1 MTDLSLPVVS
11 NTRELAIIL
20 NLAEWAAVYD
30 LTTASFIARVCDT
43 RGGALTRY
51 EWKSGGSGEFPDGVL
66 SYDPMS
72 KVMVLRAVSDDMLKH
87 FPPTLLA
94 LSGGSFVW
102 ELGFY
107 LPSDTDKE
115 NLIGIGDGSFTVE
128 NGVIV

>member
-1 MTDLSLPVVS
+1 MTDLSLPPVP
-11 NTRELAIIL
+11 NTEELAIVL
-20 NLAEWAAVYD
+20 NLTDWAALYD
-30 LTTASFIARVCDT
+30 LSTASFIARICDA

-51 EWKSGGSGEFPDGVL
+51 EWKSGGSAEFPNGIL
-66 SYDPMS
+66 AYDTVS
-72 KVMVLRAVSDDMLKH
+72 KVMVLRAVSSDVLAA
-87 FPPTLLA
+87 FPPSLIA
-94 LSGGSFVW
+94 QRGGSFVW

>member
-1 MTDLSLPVVS
+1 MTDLSLPPVP
-11 NTRELAIIL
+11 NTEELAIIL

-66 SYDPMS
+66 AYDAAS
-72 KVMVLRAVSDDMLKH
+72 KMLVMRAVSDDMLAA
-87 FPPTLLA
+87 FPPSLIA
-94 LSGGSFVW
+94 LRGRSFVW

-107 LPSDTDKE
+107 LPSAPD